1 MIVNRNFSDFKF
13 RHKRNENQILY
24 TSKKILDDRE
34 ILNLIDNFLIEKN
47 SFIFESVEKGKIKG
61 RYTIFGKNPDKI
73 WEFNNHNSYLI
84 KNKNKKKIKGSP
96 DKVIENIIEEFKFK
110 TPSNLPPICSL
121 LSGYFSYDSI
131 RYVEKIPNR
140 CKDDLKLPDVRLLRP
155 RTVIIHDNLKKKIFY
170 IINVFQDEKIN
181 NYQDRYLEIKNEIN
195 DLLIKSSKSKRN
207 TNNNKIK
214 IKVKSNTTKAKFIK
228 IVNKAKNY
236 IKIGD
241 IFQVVLSQRFEA
253 KLSKKPLEIYKKLRV
268 TNPSPFMYFF
278 NFEDFQII
286 GASPEILVRLRDNMI
301 TVRPIAGTRPRGKN
315 LKEDEFN
322 SKDLLKDK
330 KELSEH
336 LMLLD
341 LGRNDAGKVSKIN
354 SVKVTESFK
363 IERYSHVMHIVSNV
377 EGIFNKKFGK
387 FDTLLAGFPAGT
399 VSGAPK
405 IRAMEIIDE
414 LETTRRKVYAGGIG
428 YFSANGD
435 FDTCIALRT
444 AISKNKKFY
453 VQSGAGI
460 VADSK
465 PINEFNETVNKAKAL
480 IKALE

>member
-1 MIVNRNFSDFKF
+1 MMNRNFKDFKF
-13 RHKRNENQILY
+13 RHKRNENQVLY
-24 TSKKILDDRE
+24 TSKKIQDDKE
-34 ILNLIDNFLIEKN
+34 VLNLIDNFLNEKN

-354 SVKVTESFK
+354 TVKVTESFI
-363 IERYSHVMHIVSNV
+363 IEKYSHVMHIVSNV
-377 EGIFNKKFGK
+377 MGIYNKKYSK
-387 FDTLLAGFPAGT
+387 FKSLLAGFPAGT

-414 LETTRRKVYAGGIG
+414 LETTKRKVYAGGIG
-428 YFSANGD
+428 YFSANGE

-444 AISKNKKFY
+444 AVAKNNKFY
-453 VQSGAGI
+453 VQAGAGI

-465 PINEFNETVNKAKAL
+465 PIKEYEETVNKAKAL
-480 IKALE
+480 LNALR